1 MITNFLNF
9 NDDDLEQY
17 LDLLRT
23 KIRDLEKN
31 YYQAE
36 KYFKEELNSK
46 SKEIEKLQEEIN
58 ILQKPIKPIDKDMM
72 EGL

>member
-46 SKEIEKLQEEIN
+46 SKEIKKLQEEIN
-58 ILQKPIKPIDKDMM
+58 ILQKPIKPIDK
-72 EGL
+72 EKI

>member
-23 KIRDLEKN
+23 KIRDLEKD

-58 ILQKPIKPIDKDMM
+58 ILQKPIDKDIT